1 MPVTDKTPRPRIGM
15 HVNPTIT
22 TPTTRWMPRCHVRS
36 GSAVEPRPTGVSP
49 GRGAGQ
55 ACRCVLRTSAE
66 ALAKATRE
74 VDERRGRRSWIMI
87 FVVILLICACVVF
100 GIHLCTFFRV
110 GNPSDES
117 SSEDSVDSSFSPP
130 TPGPISHT
138 IFPWS
143 RPRG

>member
-1 MPVTDKTPRPRIGM
+1 MRIAFHFVTGQPFI
-15 HVNPTIT
+15 PTALST
-22 TPTTRWMPRCHVRS
+22 TN
-36 GSAVEPRPTGVSP
+36 AE
-49 GRGAGQ
+49 
-55 ACRCVLRTSAE
+55 AE